1 MYIQYLKPTHNA
13 QAGDTAEVADMQAN
27 VLIILG
33 IAEKADAE
41 TPQKTTKKPQKRA
54 KDSEKE

>member
-13 QAGDTAEVADMQAN
+13 QAGDMAEVADMQAN
-27 VLIILG
+27 VLILLG
-33 IAEKADAE
+33 IAEQADAG
-41 TPQKTTKKPQKRA
+41 TPQKTAKKPRKRA